1 MSKRHDDSGK
11 VGYGNPPNHSR
22 FRPGQSGNSKG
33 RPPKSKN
40 TKTMLKDLLYEKV
53 SVQRGRQRVRMTR
66 LEVMVLATIKKA
78 TAGDTRAYRNIMR
91 WAEHIESSKT
101 KPSEPRGIGVG
112 SDLLPSRSD
121 FPDELGVYWKYF
133 FEALEEIEAVEAAN
147 TLDPQAPS

>member
-1 MSKRHDDSGK
+1 MSKGPDDREN
-11 VGYGNPPNHSR
+11 VGYGKPPKHTR
-22 FRPGQSGNSKG
+22 FRPGQSGNPNG

-40 TKTMLKDLLYEKV
+40 TRTVLKDLLYEQV
-53 SVQRGRQRVRMTR
+53 PVQRGRQRVRMTR
-66 LEVMVLATIKKA
+66 LEIMILATIKKA

-91 WAEHIESSKT
+91 WAEHIEPSQT

-112 SDLLPSRSD
+112 RDLLPSRPD
-121 FPDELGVYWKYF
+121 CPDELGVYWKYF